1 MSPKR
6 WLLALLGVAIW
17 AVGLWLFVDGAYVGG
32 GLLILLGGL
41 VLVIAA
47 SGGWSE
53 FVEGLT
59 NCCTSGAE
67 RAVAAQRTRR

>member
-53 FVEGLT
+53 VVEGLT
-59 NCCTSGAE
+59 NWLYFW
-67 RAVAAQRTRR
+67 R

>member
-47 SGGWSE
+47 SGA
-53 FVEGLT
+53 
-59 NCCTSGAE
+59 GASSS
-67 RAVAAQRTRR
+67 RA